1 MAAEGDNF
9 EPGLL
14 QAVAD
19 IDFGVHAHHSHG
31 GTHVG
36 GASSHGVGGGGERGH
51 GHFFSKKNFGKPTY
65 CHHCTELLWGILS
78 QGYVCEGECCRNTG
92 LKHFFLHLGFDT
104 AKLFL
109 RNVIV
114 RNL

>member
-19 IDFGVHAHHSHG
+19 IDFGVHGHHSHSGAHASG
-31 GTHVG
+31 G
-36 GASSHGVGGGGERGH
+36 SSGHGGVGSRSVSERGH

-78 QGYVCEGECCRNTG
+78 QGYVCEG
-92 LKHFFLHLGFDT
+92 KS
-104 AKLFL
+104 
-109 RNVIV
+109 
-114 RNL
+114 